1 MIFRPT
7 TPSEGMAVRPLR
19 PLAATIFTLF
29 LLAYQR
35 FGEFCLRNVVLRP
48 RPNHEIHV
56 TPPTPEDLEESAPH
70 GDVTEGVT
78 LRVPHSDPE
87 PSQPREPPDP
97 TESKPNSTQKVPRL
111 LMMIERSDMSGL
123 ETDDQTLMGDYTK
136 GVVLQ
141 IVWSSP
147 ELQLPRVP
155 PDRHCHGSNR
165 RHRVPILHVLDTNE
179 QMSRGDD
186 TEGVTLTVPCYAPEL
201 QVPRV
206 PPDGLKGH
214 H

>member
-1 MIFRPT
+1 
-7 TPSEGMAVRPLR
+7 
-19 PLAATIFTLF
+19 
-29 LLAYQR
+29 
-35 FGEFCLRNVVLRP
+35 
-48 RPNHEIHV
+48 
-56 TPPTPEDLEESAPH
+56 
-70 GDVTEGVT
+70 
-78 LRVPHSDPE
+78 
-87 PSQPREPPDP
+87 
-97 TESKPNSTQKVPRL
+97 
-111 LMMIERSDMSGL
+111 MSGL